1 MRENLDYTIDSAVEK
16 DKYAVLEIGDI
27 FRDIPPDIRVEAGHI
42 ILDREKVNYVK
53 KDKNNFEELH
63 VHFTHEP
70 FNPRYVHVLKV
81 RNGILTSITPFVDLA
96 YERDLITYSN
106 YINHRYKVERIDAS
120 RRNEMY
126 PYLSPHKSNK
136 KSDDYLKKYLNKVV
150 DVNNLKTIYN
160 FSTNNIMDLDT
171 IRREIGYAFAYDLVQ
186 THFENIYDLHIR
198 ISTGFQPFA
207 RGRTVTCQYDIVNK
221 EFINYPKDHKE
232 WEGCFMFEIHNGDI
246 LSNGFYI
253 RKYGGNRSYNELKD
267 SLDSILHRNY
277 RNSER
282 ILHRRL
288 ADMDQKLTKPVVLQM
303 IKDEKE
309 KKCTA
314 NDKYATFKLGDIQ
327 HDDIPKDIIEQDG
340 YICIE
345 SRKIAYINKDFNGT
359 QLIHVRFTYEP
370 LNPRYVHILEVKDG
384 ELISITPYVDIIQEC
399 NLINHN
405 VYMRYRQNIEMM
417 NDMRDNVIYPYL
429 GLIDTNRRSDEL
441 LKEYLNKVV
450 NLDDLQPE
458 YSFSTNNV
466 DDLEMV
472 RKELGYTFAYDLVQS
487 QSEYIYIM
495 YIRIS
500 TGFQPFAKGKTITCQ
515 YDIANKEFVN
525 LSSNHDDWKNCLM
538 YEKYEGVTLSNGFPI
553 NRFKGDV

>member
-1 MRENLDYTIDSAVEK
+1 MKK

-27 FRDIPPDIRVEAGHI
+27 FCTIPADIRVEDGHV
-42 ILDREKVNYVK
+42 ILDRERVNYIK
-53 KDKNNFEELH
+53 KDKNKFEELH

-70 FNPRYVHVLKV
+70 FNPRYAHVLKV

-96 YERDLITYSN
+96 YERDLITYKD

-160 FSTNNIMDLDT
+160 FSTNNILDLDT

-221 EFINYPKDHKE
+221 EFINFPKDHKE
-232 WEGCFMFEIHNGDI
+232 WEGCFMFEIHNGDV

-253 RKYGGNRSYNELKD
+253 CKYGGNRSYNELKD
-267 SLDSILHRNY
+267 ALDSILHRNY

-288 ADMDQKLTKPVVLQM
+288 ADMNQKLTKPVVLQM

-309 KKCTA
+309 KKCMTK
-314 NDKYATFKLGDIQ
+314 DKYTIFKLGDIP
-327 HDDIPKDIIEQDG
+327 HDDIPKDIMVQEGDIW
-340 YICIE
+340 IE
-345 SRKIAYINKDFNGT
+345 SRKIMNIIKDYNGK
-359 QLIHVRFTYEP
+359 QLIYVRFTYEP
-370 LNPRYVHILEVKDG
+370 LNPRYTHILDVEDG
-384 ELISITPYVDIIQEC
+384 VLTSIMPYVDLLMER
-399 NLINHN
+399 NLINHAT
-405 VYMRYRQNIEMM
+405 YKSYRQNMEFVESIRENFM
-417 NDMRDNVIYPYL
+417 YPYL
-429 GLIDTNRRSDEL
+429 GFIDTNRKSDEL
-441 LKEYLNKVV
+441 LKEYLNRVV
-450 NLDDLQPE
+450 DLNDLQHE

-466 DDLEMV
+466 DDLNMV
-472 RKELGYTFAYDLVQS
+472 RRELGYTFAYDLVQR
-487 QSEYIYIM
+487 SEHIYTM
-495 YIRIS
+495 HIRIS
-500 TGFQPFAKGKTITCQ
+500 LGFQPFAKGKTITCQ
-515 YDIANKEFVN
+515 YDIVNKEFIN
-525 LSSNHDDWKNCLM
+525 LSSNHDDWETCLM
-538 YEKYEGVTLSNGFPI
+538 YEKYKGVTLTNGFPI
-553 NRFKGDV
+553 DNFKGDCDDFVDPE